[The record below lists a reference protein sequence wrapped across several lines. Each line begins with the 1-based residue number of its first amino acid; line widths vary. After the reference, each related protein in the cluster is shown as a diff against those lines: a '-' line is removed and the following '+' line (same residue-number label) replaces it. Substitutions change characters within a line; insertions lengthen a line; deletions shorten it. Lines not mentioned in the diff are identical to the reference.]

1 MNEDELKFS
10 AFDIVDLISKS
21 IAFAINNK
29 VVSKEQ
35 GYDLLQ
41 IFIYNIPEKRR

>member
-10 AFDIVDLISKS
+10 AFDMADLISKS
-21 IAFAINNK
+21 IVFAINNK

-41 IFIYNIPEKRR
+41 IFIYNIAEMRR